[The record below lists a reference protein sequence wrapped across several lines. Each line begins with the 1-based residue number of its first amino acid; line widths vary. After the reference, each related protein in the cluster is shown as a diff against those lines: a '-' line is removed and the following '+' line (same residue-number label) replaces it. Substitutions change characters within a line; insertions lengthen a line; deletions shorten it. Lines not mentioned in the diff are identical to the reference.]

1 MILAYKI
8 IEWLTYCRYNDS
20 DRHLGSPSVNKM
32 NWSALLGPTR
42 NFTKENRVFILK
54 NNLIIKFKKN
64 FNNNTL
70 CNQQSK
76 GAGNIK
82 CLPLSSLSPNQQA

>member
-42 NFTKENRVFILK
+42 YFTKENRVFILK
-54 NNLIIKFKKN
+54 NNLIIKFKKTLTITHYAT
-64 FNNNTL
+64 NNQKEQETL
-70 CNQQSK
+70 N
-76 GAGNIK
+76 AFH
-82 CLPLSSLSPNQQA
+82 